1 MIETLS
7 MIRKQDDFDGKEALI
22 ERIKLAMSLMKGL
35 LDDPYSIVDHSEGPK
50 TKADKVESDLETI

>member
-1 MIETLS
+1 